1 MAKQHWLVPSP
12 SELPHLHTR
21 RLCPC
26 QHWGHVLDQSLLF
39 ISLLNYLGVEK
50 QYLPPKQDVTFAPVP
65 FINFLIP
72 FTSFLACDIFYFSR
86 PTLNPGSS
94 SLLVD
99 QPAGYLWK
107 QESTV
112 VGLGWGPITCISF
125 FFFLEY
131 GWFTMQCFFLVY
143 SKMIQVY
150 TSSVQFSRSV
160 VSDSLWLHELQQARP
175 PCPSPTPGVYSNSCP
190 LSQWCH
196 PAKPSHP
203 LSSPSPPAPNPSQ
216 HQGLFQWG
224 SSSHQVA
231 KGLEFQLQ
239 HQSFQWTPRTDL

>member
-107 QESTV
+107 RESTV

-125 FFFLEY
+125 FFFFGVWLIY
-131 GWFTMQCFFLVY
+131 NAVFLSGVQQND
-143 SKMIQVY
+143 SGIHIF
-150 TSSVQFSRSV
+150 SSVQSLGSV
-160 VSDSLWLHELQQARP
+160 RFFVTPWIAASQASL
-175 PCPSPTPGVYSNSCP
+175 SVTNSWSLLKLMSIESVMP
-190 LSQWCH
+190 
-196 PAKPSHP
+196 
-203 LSSPSPPAPNPSQ
+203 
-216 HQGLFQWG
+216 
-224 SSSHQVA
+224 SSHLILCRPLLLLPPIPPSIRVFSSEA
-231 KGLEFQLQ
+231 ALRIRWPK
-239 HQSFQWTPRTDL
+239 D